1 MIKYELKEMCDIR
14 QWDNNP
20 ATQIIKIYL
29 VSVHLHEEKFHL
41 DREEVLIIDGTN
53 QNGWISLTICA
64 VKKKRK
70 QIEIIAVK

>member
-14 QWDNNP
+14 QRDNNP

-53 QNGWISLTICA
+53 QNGWIRLTICA
-64 VKKKRK
+64 VKKNANRSRLLP
-70 QIEIIAVK
+70 